1 MLNTQFIKSLT
12 DLRLDPSKIT
22 KLASQSDNPIYI
34 FNRGK
39 PVSVLLD
46 IKLYEDMVEKLE
58 DALDAVEMKTF
69 EKKKKNNKMWT
80 SHDALVKKITAK

>member
-1 MLNTQFIKSLT
+1 MLNTQYFKSLT
-12 DLRLDPSKIT
+12 DLRLDPAKIT
-22 KLASQSDNPIYI
+22 QLATQSDNPIYI

-46 IKLYEDMVEKLE
+46 VKLYEDMVEKLE

-69 EKKKKNNKMWT
+69 EKKNNKKNWI
-80 SHDALVKKITAK
+80 SHKQLVKKLSKK